1 MASKFEATSS
11 KSYNKLIFDGENSF
25 CLVGKEVLPFLYD
38 SSKNI
43 VSWSGKNVSNDDL
56 DLRVPI
62 NDADATF
69 FKNKSS
75 LACAHA
81 DNRIR
86 VYDVRTNRQ
95 KPSADY
101 QLKL

>member
-1 MASKFEATSS
+1 M
-11 KSYNKLIFDGENSF
+11 I
-25 CLVGKEVLPFLYD
+25 GKEVLPFLYD
-38 SSKNI
+38 SNKKVI
-43 VSWSGKNVSNDDL
+43 SWNGKNVPNDEL

-62 NDADATF
+62 NDVDAVF
-69 FKNKSS
+69 FKNKSL

-81 DNRIR
+81 DNKIR

-101 QLKL
+101 HLKF